1 MLLYLVISGVY
12 LTWLRRPVG
21 RFTVNEQ
28 RLEGDFR
35 FVNSRLIQN
44 SEEIAFYQ
52 GARKEAGVIESVF
65 KRLMDFKRR
74 SQQFRYGVGIVD
86 SIVAKYF
93 ATIVGFW
100 VVSRPF
106 LALADA
112 SIGADSSGLRGGS
125 HSTLMEDYYTSGR
138 MLLNMSSAVRAG
150 QCGLVTWAMWA
161 SDVGDVG

>member
-1 MLLYLVISGVY
+1 MRGRYGA
-12 LTWLRRPVG
+12 LTWALRCVVPR
-21 RFTVNEQ
+21 RT
-28 RLEGDFR
+28 RAR
-35 FVNSRLIQN
+35 
-44 SEEIAFYQ
+44 Q
-52 GARKEAGVIESVF
+52 GARKEAGVIDSVF

-74 SQQFRYGVGIVD
+74 SQQFRYGVGIID

-138 MLLNMSSAVRAG
+138 MLLNMSSAVRAVPRRSPRVSPPLR
-150 QCGLVTWAMWA
+150 CPLLLSLPVTVTILLTWCMLV
-161 SDVGDVG
+161 VLIFL